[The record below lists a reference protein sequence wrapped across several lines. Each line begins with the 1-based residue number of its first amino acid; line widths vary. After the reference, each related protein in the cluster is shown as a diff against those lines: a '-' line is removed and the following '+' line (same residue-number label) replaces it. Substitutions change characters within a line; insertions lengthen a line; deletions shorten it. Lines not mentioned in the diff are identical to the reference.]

1 MSVRIGNKPLRELS
15 DRELDEELRRRREA
29 RGYRADGETP
39 RARHGRSNR
48 GRAGASRSRS
58 GDRPTPGWKL
68 RQWYRNLE
76 LEKGASRDEIE
87 LAYVRLSEK
96 YHPDRQD
103 DEDRKALA
111 RQLAGGLRE
120 AYRGILASLDE
131 EG

>member
-1 MSVRIGNKPLRELS
+1 VSTLIGNKPLRDLT

-29 RGYRADGETP
+29 RGAPQSSRELSRGTGGGRRAKG
-39 RARHGRSNR
+39 ARR
-48 GRAGASRSRS
+48 
-58 GDRPTPGWKL
+58 TPGWRL

-96 YHPDRQD
+96 YHPDRHD
-103 DEDRKALA
+103 DPQRKDLA

-120 AYRGILASLDE
+120 AYRGILESLDE
-131 EG
+131 P